1 MKISATVSPTLQK
14 KIEEGL
20 KDIRAG
26 RTMPLADYTRRRTK
40 LKAKSE

>member
-20 KDIRAG
+20 KDIREG
-26 RTMPLADYTRRRTK
+26 RTISLADYASRRMK
-40 LKAKSE
+40 LKAKSA

>member
-1 MKISATVSPTLQK
+1 MPPFSAPK

-26 RTMPLADYTRRRTK
+26 RTMALSDY
-40 LKAKSE
+40 KAKRSRKKVRKT